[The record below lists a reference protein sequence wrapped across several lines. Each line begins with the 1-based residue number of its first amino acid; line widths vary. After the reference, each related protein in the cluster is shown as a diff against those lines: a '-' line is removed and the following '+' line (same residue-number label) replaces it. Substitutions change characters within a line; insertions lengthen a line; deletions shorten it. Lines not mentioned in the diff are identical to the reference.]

1 VTYEVTWSRQAK
13 QALSSTLPES
23 VAAACLEFVLGPLA
37 ESPRRVGKPLRQP
50 HDGLF
55 SARRGEFRVIYQIH
69 ESRILVH
76 VVSVRHR
83 RDAYRT

>member
-1 VTYEVTWSRQAK
+1 MTFEVTWSRQAK
-13 QALSSTLPES
+13 QALSCTLPEA

-37 ESPRRVGKPLRQP
+37 ASPHRVGKPLRRP
-50 HDGLF
+50 HEGLF

-69 ESRILVH
+69 EVRIVVH